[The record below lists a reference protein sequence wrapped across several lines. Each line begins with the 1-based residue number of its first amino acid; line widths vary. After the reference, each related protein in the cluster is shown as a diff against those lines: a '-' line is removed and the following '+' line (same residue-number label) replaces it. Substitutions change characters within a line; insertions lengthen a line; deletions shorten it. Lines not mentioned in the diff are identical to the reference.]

1 MRKILIY
8 TENYQPGGGNR
19 YLIDIVNSIAPKNEV
34 YVLSNRNG
42 LFPIDFRRI
51 ERDYTYVEVP
61 VLTFHRIYSQLKKRN
76 KFLLLFISL
85 TYHFLSFFS
94 VYFFKIKNT
103 AILKKKI
110 KKIKPDLVFS
120 CNGGYPGGY
129 TCLDLVSLAKK
140 NQIPVILTIV
150 SVPKANRGKVF
161 EFHYG
166 NVIALCDKIIVNS
179 AAISQNLIDQN
190 SILKDKFTTL
200 HNCVNL
206 NDLIDVNKDFS
217 ETLKSKYNCNG
228 SRIIGYV
235 GRIEDLKGINVLLRA
250 FSEVIAYSEN
260 VKLVIV
266 GSGHIEKA
274 KELAIEL
281 EIADHVNFTGF
292 YDGNIYDVLNSFD
305 IFVFPSLWEGLPYA
319 ILEAMLLKKIII
331 STNVGGI
338 PEVIEN
344 EVNGI
349 LVDPSNYSQLSSA
362 IIRVLSNFNEYEKLG
377 IQAYEKVTSRL
388 SLKDFA
394 EKINYLIDAQ
404 TR

>member
-1 MRKILIY
+1 
-8 TENYQPGGGNR
+8 
-19 YLIDIVNSIAPKNEV
+19 
-34 YVLSNRNG
+34 
-42 LFPIDFRRI
+42 
-51 ERDYTYVEVP
+51 
-61 VLTFHRIYSQLKKRN
+61 
-76 KFLLLFISL
+76 
-85 TYHFLSFFS
+85 
-94 VYFFKIKNT
+94 
-103 AILKKKI
+103 
-110 KKIKPDLVFS
+110 
-120 CNGGYPGGY
+120 
-129 TCLDLVSLAKK
+129 
-140 NQIPVILTIV
+140 
-150 SVPKANRGKVF
+150 
-161 EFHYG
+161 
-166 NVIALCDKIIVNS
+166 
-179 AAISQNLIDQN
+179 
-190 SILKDKFTTL
+190 
-200 HNCVNL
+200 VNL

-235 GRIEDLKGINVLLRA
+235 GRIEELKGINVLLRA
-250 FSEVIAYSEN
+250 FSEVIAYSKN